1 MMVALC
7 LKKKES
13 WCCDL
18 NSKMTAAANEIGN
31 SIFKYYEE
39 EYLDTLFSNELV
51 VEDVIFQIL
60 VECCRY
66 AYLINAE
73 KHSLKYYIERD
84 GLELELARKN
94 NKRII
99 DYVNDHYE
107 LEGKRLKETIGV
119 DILKPDTKPQKQTN
133 RFPGYELSEFQYWE
147 IQNIHDMGLVK
158 AIIERR
164 IGSSKKISVDRFI
177 DMANQYDEVI
187 GKQRGK
193 FNREQ
198 EATIFSSLV
207 LFTLET
213 KYSFEFFY
221 ALATE
226 MEAAGVTQI
235 PDMENRLMATAG
247 SYKCTSCL
255 PDICPAYAHDNDRF
269 VEYPMILQR
278 QRFLKQIVSL
288 PAGSI
293 GELSFSRIIE
303 ANVLANAVQS
313 HIYLNGKPM
322 RVWFAE
328 NTDINDWASVFET
341 YDVFRT
347 YHENKSWSPAKI
359 QAVRKM
365 YDALSLDYKSL
376 SRKPSIEN

>member
-1 MMVALC
+1 
-7 LKKKES
+7 
-13 WCCDL
+13 
-18 NSKMTAAANEIGN
+18 MTAVADEIGH
-31 SIFKYYEE
+31 SIYKYYEE
-39 EYLDTLFSNELV
+39 EYLDLLFSNGLI

-73 KHSLKYYIERD
+73 KHSLKYYIDRD
-84 GLELELARKN
+84 GLELDLARKN

-99 DYVNDHYE
+99 DYVNEHYE
-107 LEGKRLKETIGV
+107 LEEKRLKETIGV
-119 DILKPDTKPQKQTN
+119 NILKPDSKPQKQTN
-133 RFPGYELSEFQYWE
+133 RFPSYELSEFQYWE
-147 IQNIHDMGLVK
+147 LQNIHDMSLVK
-158 AIIERR
+158 AIIKRR

-177 DMANQYDEVI
+177 EMADQYDAVI
-187 GKQRGK
+187 AQQKEKYKRDP
-193 FNREQ
+193 ES
-198 EATIFSSLV
+198 TVFSSLV

-213 KYSFEFFY
+213 RYSFEYFY

-226 MEAAGVTQI
+226 MEDAGVTQI
-235 PDMENRLMATAG
+235 PDLKNRLMATAG
-247 SYKCTSCL
+247 SYKCTSML
-255 PDICPAYAHDNDRF
+255 PDICPEYAHDNDRF

-278 QRFLKQIVSL
+278 QRFVKQVINLPEGSL
-288 PAGSI
+288 
-293 GELSFSRIIE
+293 GELSFVRIIE

-313 HIYLNGKPM
+313 HIYLNKKPM

-328 NTDINDWASVFET
+328 DTDVEDWASVFET

-347 YHENKSWSPAKI
+347 FIDHKNWSPVKI